1 MFRYVVRRL
10 LQMILVFFGTT
21 FIVYAL
27 MFAGASD
34 PIQALA
40 GERPVSPQ
48 LRATLTAQYH
58 LNDPFIVQY
67 LRYMGN
73 LLRGDFGTQISGRP
87 ISQILEQAW
96 PYTLRLAAV
105 AIVVVVVFGLSAGVV
120 AGIRRGGIFDNST
133 LIITLV
139 IIGIPTFVL
148 GFNLQY
154 LFGVKWKIAPIT
166 VTSANAGITAYIL
179 PGIILG
185 ALALATALRLTRTSI
200 AENLRADYVRT
211 AKSKGLPRR
220 RVVGVHVLRNS
231 LIPVITFL
239 GITIGDLMS
248 GAVVT
253 ERIFNIPGV
262 GFQLY
267 QGIRI
272 QDGPTVVAIVSILVI
287 IYLVAN
293 LVVDILYAVLDPRIR
308 YE

>member
-27 MFAGASD
+27 MFLGASD

-40 GERPVSPQ
+40 GERPVSPT
-48 LRATLTAQYH
+48 LRAQLTAQYH
-58 LNDPFIVQY
+58 LGDPFIVQY

-73 LLRGDFGTQISGRP
+73 LLRGNFGTQISGRS
-87 ISQILEQAW
+87 IGAILQQAW
-96 PYTLRLAAV
+96 PFTIRLALMS
-105 AIVVVVVFGLSAGVV
+105 IVFVVIVGIGAGLV
-120 AGIRRGGIFDNST
+120 AGIRRNGVFDHATLALT
-133 LIITLV
+133 LIL
-139 IIGIPTFVL
+139 IGIPVFVL
-148 GFNLQY
+148 GLFLQY
-154 LFGVKWKIAPIT
+154 LVGVRLLHHPTVAPG
-166 VTSANAGITAYIL
+166 AGLGQYVL
-179 PGIILG
+179 PAIILG
-185 ALALATALRLTRTSI
+185 SLALATSVRLTRTSI

-211 AKSKGLPRR
+211 ANAKGLPRR

-231 LIPVITFL
+231 LIPVVTFL
-239 GITIGDLMS
+239 GITVGDLMA
-248 GAVVT
+248 GAIVT

-272 QDGPTVVAIVSILVI
+272 QDGPTVVAIVSLLVI
-287 IYLVAN
+287 IYLISN